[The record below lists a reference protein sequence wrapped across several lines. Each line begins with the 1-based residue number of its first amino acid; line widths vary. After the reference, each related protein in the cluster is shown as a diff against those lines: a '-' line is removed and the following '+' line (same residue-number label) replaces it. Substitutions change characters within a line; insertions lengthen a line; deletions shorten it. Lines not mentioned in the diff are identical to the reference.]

1 MRISTAGL
9 VLLQLAIAAPCLAGA
24 TDAAGSKAQPARVR
38 AATIA
43 GGAAVIDGHTLW
55 FPREAVMVRLA
66 GIDSC
71 ELAQWSFDPTAYGSR
86 SVLKPVPCGALAKAW
101 LKRAVG
107 RRQVVCTIS
116 VSPARAGAV
125 AGVCAAAGQD
135 LALLMLRSGW
145 ARLTAPDWR
154 SGYIAAQASARAARY
169 GMWATYVL
177 DADEWRRKAVDK
189 TLARLPVADLNLVAE
204 RESEVSPPFDD
215 ARRLRARTDR

>member
-1 MRISTAGL
+1 MRISTAGP
-9 VLLQLAIAAPCLAGA
+9 VLLQLAIAAPCLAGGV
-24 TDAAGSKAQPARVR
+24 TDVVGNKAQPAR

-55 FPREAVMVRLA
+55 FPRQAVMVRLA

-101 LKRAVG
+101 LKRAVS
-107 RRQVVCTIS
+107 RRRVVCAIP
-116 VSPARAGAV
+116 VSPAGTGAV
-125 AGVCAAAGQD
+125 TGVCAAAGQD
-135 LALLMLRSGW
+135 LALSMLRTGW
-145 ARLTAPDWR
+145 ARLKISDWR
-154 SGYIAAQASARAARY
+154 PGYLAAQSRARAARY

-189 TLARLPVADLNLVAE
+189 TLARLPVADFNLLAE

-215 ARRLRARTDR
+215 ARRLPARTDR